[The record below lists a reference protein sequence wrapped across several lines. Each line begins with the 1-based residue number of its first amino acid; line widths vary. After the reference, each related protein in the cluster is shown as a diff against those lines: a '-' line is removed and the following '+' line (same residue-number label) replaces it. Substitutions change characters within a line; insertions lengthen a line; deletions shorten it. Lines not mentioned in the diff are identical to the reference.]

1 MSTSE
6 ATRSRVLKAAERVFA
21 RHGYH
26 EAAVDEIVHESHTS
40 KGSVYF
46 HFPNKESLFMAV
58 MDHLG
63 NRLVQRV
70 ERSMENLEGPAQRL
84 DVALATTLKT
94 LTKHR
99 TLAKLLLAKG
109 TDTGSAFT
117 KKRATIYARFASI
130 IKDQLDQAGVQLAS
144 PPMDT
149 EVVAYAWMGAISETV
164 VKWLETGQ
172 THPVEEALPTLRTL
186 LLRGSSLNH
195 SAGDPLRPIR
205 DRIL

>member
-70 ERSMENLEGPAQRL
+70 ERSMENLEEPAQRL

-195 SAGDPLRPIR
+195 SAVDPLRPIR

>member
-21 RHGYH
+21 RRGYH

-46 HFPNKESLFMAV
+46 HFPNKESLFLAV

-70 ERSMENLEGPAQRL
+70 ERSMENLTDPTHRL
-84 DVALATTLKT
+84 DVALATTLET

-99 TLAKLLLAKG
+99 TLAKLLLAKSG
-109 TDTGSAFT
+109 GTGSAFT
-117 KKRATIYARFASI
+117 KKRTNLYARFASI
-130 IKDQLDQAGVQLAS
+130 IKDQLDQAGVHLAS

-172 THPVEEALPTLRTL
+172 THPILEALPTLRAL
-186 LLRGSSLNH
+186 LLRGSALNP
-195 SAGDPLRPIR
+195 SAKDPLVPIQ
-205 DRIL
+205 DGIL